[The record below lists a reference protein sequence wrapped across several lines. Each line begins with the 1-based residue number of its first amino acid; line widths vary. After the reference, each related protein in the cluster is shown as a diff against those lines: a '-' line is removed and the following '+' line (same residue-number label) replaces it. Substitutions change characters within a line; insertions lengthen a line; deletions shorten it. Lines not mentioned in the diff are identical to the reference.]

1 MKEELRVHIVPI
13 GYDSYTR
20 VTEPLIKKNAEKV
33 YFIRHKEDGR
43 GHEKFYEKIKK
54 ELDRKT
60 KKIII
65 KERKL
70 DIWDY
75 YDCVE
80 TFREIISNEKKN
92 GNHIYI
98 NVSTGTKITA
108 MAGMLAAMAW
118 RIEPYYV
125 RLTKP
130 LLKKI
135 ETVPE
140 VAVDD
145 PEEIHAYDMEKPKPV
160 YMDIL
165 DQLSKHK
172 GVMRKK
178 RLVEYLE
185 DKKII
190 KPVDDDSE
198 GFSQNAKLSQLR
210 VFLDPMKDKWN
221 FVKTEH
227 SGRRSE
233 VMITENGRKALR
245 IFGIEDLG

>member
-1 MKEELRVHIVPI
+1 MKEDLRVHIVPI

-20 VTEPLIKKNAEKV
+20 VTDSLIKKNAEKV
-33 YFIRHKEDGR
+33 YFIRHKENNR
-43 GHEKFYEKIKK
+43 GHEKFYEKVKK
-54 ELDRKT
+54 ELASKAKR
-60 KKIII
+60 IAIR
-65 KERKL
+65 EVKL
-70 DIWDY
+70 DIWNY
-75 YDCVE
+75 YDCVAA
-80 TFREIISNEKKN
+80 FREIITKEKKN

-118 RIEPYYV
+118 KIEPYYV
-125 RLTKP
+125 RLTHP
-130 LLKKI
+130 SLKKI
-135 ETVPE
+135 ETIPK
-140 VAVDD
+140 AVVED
-145 PEEIHAYDMEKPKPV
+145 PEELQAYDMEKPKPV

-165 DQLSKHK
+165 DHLSKHK

-178 RLVEYLE
+178 PLVEYLK

-190 KPVDDDSE
+190 KPVDDSE
-198 GFSQNAKLSQLR
+198 EFSENAKLSQLR
-210 VFLDPMKDKWN
+210 VLLDPMKDKWN
-221 FVKTEH
+221 FVTIEH